1 MSEFTIEDICKI
13 IKILHNDNPI
23 IRSRCLIIGEK
34 YDKDNSIGPSDDS
47 YQLGSI

>member
-23 IRSRCLIIGEK
+23 IRSRCLIIGGK
-34 YDKDNSIGPSDDS
+34 NDKDNSTDPSDDS
-47 YQLGSI
+47 YKFGSI